1 MAEYRT
7 PGVFVSESLKARDT
21 GTTNS
26 GVARCVV
33 VGPTGRG
40 PATPTAVGSWGQFSS
55 LFGDWRDIAVGS
67 DSETAARNM
76 IDGAYTYFANASTG
90 ASPLTVVR
98 VLEEGADVASKSVL
112 DASFTGTTEEKTA
125 FNILAISAGVWGN
138 SLQIVIAKPTAVPAG
153 GDEED
158 DIDEE
163 LNTRFS
169 IIVKMNGR
177 VLESHKNLTL
187 KANDRQFA
195 ATIVNGYSEYIRL
208 ADVKAN
214 GAHIVPAISEDSATM
229 LAGGSD
235 GDAPVASDYTTA
247 LALLDSVSQPMTITA
262 PGVSDTTIH
271 NAVISYAEAR
281 GDCFAVVAA
290 PNLIADEAD
299 VDSVQFW
306 SAGLTKSSYA
316 AVYYPSVLI
325 PDPLIGSAGVLREAS
340 AAGSVLGA
348 FASNDAQIG
357 IWKTPAGTTAY
368 LRGIAQPSRKLGED
382 ALASLNSGYNPINVI
397 RRVNT
402 VGPCIMG
409 GRTLDQRNADRYVG
423 VRRSLSFIRSSLKNL
438 LEYALFEANGP
449 DLWADVTVRVEN
461 FLGLYYQRG
470 ALRGARE
477 PEAFYVT
484 CNSTNNTPATVASGE
499 LHVTVG
505 VAVEYPAEFVL
516 IDLVQH
522 QESVRN

>member
-1 MAEYRT
+1 MAEYRS

-26 GVARCVV
+26 GVARCVI

-40 PATPTAVGSWGQFSS
+40 PSTPVSVGSWGQFSS
-55 LFGDWRDIAVGS
+55 LFGDWRDIVAGS
-67 DSETAARNM
+67 ASETAARNM
-76 IDGAYTYFANASTG
+76 IDGAYTYFSNASTG
-90 ASPLTVVR
+90 ASPLTVLR
-98 VLEEGADVASKSVL
+98 VLEESASVASRPVI
-112 DASFTGTTEEKTA
+112 AESFTGTTEQKTA
-125 FNILAISAGVWGN
+125 FNIFAISAGVWGN
-138 SLQIVIAKPTAVPAG
+138 SLQIVPAG
-153 GDEED
+153 GDDED
-158 DIDEE
+158 DLDEE

-169 IIVKMNGR
+169 IIVKLNGR

-187 KANDRQFA
+187 KANDRQFC

-208 ADVKAN
+208 TDVKAN
-214 GAHIVPAISEDSATM
+214 GAHIVPAISENSETK
-229 LAGGSD
+229 LAGGLD
-235 GDAPVASDYTTA
+235 GQNPVASDYTTA
-247 LALLDSVSQPMTITA
+247 LAQLDTITAPMTIAA
-262 PGVSDTTIH
+262 PGVSDTSTH
-271 NAVISYAEAR
+271 NAIINYSEAR
-281 GDCFAVVAA
+281 GDCFAVVGA
-290 PNLIADEAD
+290 PNLIADEGD

-306 SAGLTKSSYA
+306 AAGLTKSAYA

-325 PDPLIGSAGVLREAS
+325 PDPQIGSAGVLREAS
-340 AAGSVLGA
+340 CAGSVLGA
-348 FASNDAQIG
+348 FASSDAQVG
-357 IWKTPAGTTAY
+357 VWKTPAGSSAY
-368 LRGIAQPSRKLGED
+368 LRGIAQPARKLGDD

-409 GRTLDQRNADRYVG
+409 GRTLDQRSADRYVG

-438 LEYALFEANGP
+438 MEYALFEANGP
-449 DLWADVTVRVEN
+449 DLWADVTARVEN

-477 PEAFYVT
+477 PEAFYVV
-484 CNSTNNTPATVASGE
+484 CNSTNNTAATVASGE
-499 LHVTVG
+499 LHITVG